1 MTAASA
7 VVYSAGV
14 LSVRLATDAG
24 APLALVLAV
33 RFGAQTALF
42 ASQLAAKRMALLPAT
57 QLGRRFWLAS
67 GTLVA
72 SGTALYMM
80 GAALAPL
87 GDAGALSGLYPIGT
101 LLIARAWLK
110 EPLGLLGIP
119 SICLSGVG
127 VALISSSLGGFG
139 EASPLM
145 TVSLIIGY
153 TAAFAS
159 SLVNSASYV
168 VVRQAGDTMHPLQW
182 MLLYSGLGFFVS
194 LPLYIQ
200 LAPNDLQW
208 AQLLP
213 SLLAVAVAGIVAQTL
228 IGYGQMVTGCRA
240 GITALLSSS
249 EMVWSYG
256 LQVTV
261 LGQPATATTLSG
273 AALILIAISLPIIE
287 MEVRRRADATL
298 IAGGT
303 GSAAQVEAEAE
314 VPEAESVPLLSVDR
328 KGVGA

>member
-1 MTAASA
+1 MT
-7 VVYSAGV
+7 
-14 LSVRLATDAG
+14 
-24 APLALVLAV
+24 
-33 RFGAQTALF
+33 
-42 ASQLAAKRMALLPAT
+42 
-57 QLGRRFWLAS
+57 
-67 GTLVA
+67 
-72 SGTALYMM
+72 
-80 GAALAPL
+80 
-87 GDAGALSGLYPIGT
+87 
-101 LLIARAWLK
+101 
-110 EPLGLLGIP
+110 
-119 SICLSGVG
+119 
-127 VALISSSLGGFG
+127 SSS
-139 EASPLM
+139 
-145 TVSLIIGY
+145 VSLIIGY
-153 TAAFAS
+153 TAAFSS
-159 SLVNSASYV
+159 SLVNSAGYV

-200 LAPNDLQW
+200 LAPNDLKW

-287 MEVRRRADATL
+287 MEVHRRRSDATL

-303 GSAAQVEAEAE
+303 GSAAQVAAEAE
-314 VPEAESVPLLSVDR
+314 DPETESLPLLSVDR
-328 KGVGA
+328 